1 MARSF
6 ITTDCPCCGKRIEI
20 NPKTGRARA
29 VRVEDAA
36 DGKGM
41 DDLIKMAQNEGDR
54 LDSLLDRA
62 KGEQGDD
69 AARLEDMFG
78 IAKDKAEDEP
88 NEKPR
93 SPFDLD

>member
-29 VRVEDAA
+29 VQIEDAMG
-36 DGKGM
+36 GKGM
-41 DDLIKMAQNEGDR
+41 DDLIDMAKNEGSR
-54 LDSLLDRA
+54 LDNLLGRA
-62 KGEQGDD
+62 KDEQSDD

-93 SPFDLD
+93 NPFDLD